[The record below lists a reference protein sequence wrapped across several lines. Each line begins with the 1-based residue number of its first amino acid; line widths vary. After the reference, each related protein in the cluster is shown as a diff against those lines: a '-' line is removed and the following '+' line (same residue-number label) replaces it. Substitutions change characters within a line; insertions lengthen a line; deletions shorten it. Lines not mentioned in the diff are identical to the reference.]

1 MRGVCSFAS
10 PKLLP
15 GVSDVSV
22 LSVSCWDSVSDN
34 LHVFMQ
40 TPVGDANEL
49 DSAELQS
56 VKLFQESTPSV
67 VNISNIS
74 ELPLF
79 EYVSIASASSRR
91 SDPKDGHEMLRFSCR
106 GGEESTRRLHVHGL
120 PEAPCW
126 AGLRLHLGQI
136 RPHCHQLVRLLWR
149 SAKCLTI
156 LEQALTYR

>member
-22 LSVSCWDSVSDN
+22 LSASCWGTAFHN
-34 LHVFMQ
+34 LHVLVQ

-79 EYVSIASASSRR
+79 VYVSIASASSHR
-91 SDPKDGHEMLRFSCR
+91 SEPKDRHEMLRIFCR

-126 AGLRLHLGQI
+126 AGLRLHLGQV
-136 RPHCHQLVRLLWR
+136 RPHRHQLVRVVRHSATSLLAR
-149 SAKCLTI
+149 RRL
-156 LEQALTYR
+156 